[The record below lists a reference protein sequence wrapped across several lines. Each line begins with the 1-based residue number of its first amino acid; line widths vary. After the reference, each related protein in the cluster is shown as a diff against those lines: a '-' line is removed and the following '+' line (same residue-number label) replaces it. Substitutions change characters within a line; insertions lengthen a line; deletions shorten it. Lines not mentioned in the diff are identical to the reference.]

1 MSKKKDQWTVVR
13 VPLDVASRGRK
24 IRDLLLERGQD
35 GLPASLRNQVTI
47 PIDSD
52 RRVAARKFGVGQ
64 VLGLALGL
72 LEAEIVSGRRR

>member
-24 IRDLLLERGQD
+24 IRDLLLERGQG